1 VSAQLALTFADHRR
15 LGAQLAKVR
24 DATVGRGWLTLAAI
38 EAATGAPQASVSA
51 RLRELR
57 ARGFLV
63 ETRRSAPDSGLYVYR
78 VSR

>member
-1 VSAQLALTFADHRR
+1 MSQLALVFADKVR
-15 LGAQLAKVR
+15 LGHQLILVR
-24 DATVGRGWLTLAAI
+24 DATLNRGWMTLAAI

-63 ETRRSAPDSGLYVYR
+63 ERRRTAPESGLFVYR